1 MSATTQRISLSHAK
15 ELAWELSALLS
26 PACAR
31 IEIAGSVRRE
41 RSEIGDLE
49 LVAVPAL
56 IERWE
61 PDLFGSVQT
70 LPPIDLLAEQTDKLL
85 TEGIIGPWYDAH
97 GSARWG
103 KRYRAFTYE
112 GIKVD
117 LFKVVK
123 PAQWGVI
130 LALRTGSADFSRRL
144 VTPVEKGGWMPAR
157 MFCERGLLWK
167 DGLPLVTLEEETLFE
182 QVGRPYVPAPLRE
195 VR

>member
-1 MSATTQRISLSHAK
+1 MSATASRLPLAQAR

-31 IEIAGSVRRE
+31 IEIAGSIRRE

-49 LVAVPAL
+49 LVAIPAL

-85 TEGIIGPWYDAH
+85 GDGVIGPWYDAH
-97 GSARWG
+97 GNGRWG
-103 KRYRAFTYE
+103 KRYRAFTYQE
-112 GIKVD
+112 TKID
-117 LFKVVK
+117 LFSVLK

-130 LALRTGSADFSRRL
+130 LALRTGSADFSKRL

-157 MFCERGLLWK
+157 MFCKDGLLWK
-167 DGLPLVTLEEETLFE
+167 NGLPLETPDEETLFE
-182 QVGRPYVPAPLRE
+182 QLQKPYIAPSQRE